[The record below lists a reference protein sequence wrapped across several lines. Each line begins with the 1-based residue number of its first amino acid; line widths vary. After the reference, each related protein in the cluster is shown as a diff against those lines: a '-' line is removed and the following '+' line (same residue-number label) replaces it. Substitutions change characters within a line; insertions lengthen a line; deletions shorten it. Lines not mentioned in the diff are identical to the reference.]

1 MISPPVNE
9 GGDHV
14 NANVDLDL
22 KRVSSVRSFGGSGV
36 VVIIAPF
43 PFYEA
48 SE

>member
-22 KRVSSVRSFGGSGV
+22 KRVSSVRSVGGSGV
-36 VVIIAPF
+36 VVLTAPF